1 MTTAF
6 DLGCFA
12 ANAFIEKAAKESK
25 EPYDIQQIG
34 TQQYLPINARR
45 EFSPEEQERIEKG
58 KSRWFPQIFQS
69 YATDPADTMAS
80 PTKSGLLTGLLG
92 AGVGGLA
99 GAHLGSMAGG
109 DRPSLGGAGIGGLL
123 GAGAGGL
130 IGGLGG
136 MWNRQAS
143 NDTTEELMR
152 RLPPGARMRDIESDP
167 VYQRDIDRSHD
178 SSRTAAMIAAMQ
190 AMR

>member
-25 EPYDIQQIG
+25 EPYGIQQIS
-34 TQQYLPINARR
+34 TQQYLPVNERR

-58 KSRWFPQIFQS
+58 KSRWLPQIFQS

-99 GAHLGSMAGG
+99 GARLGSMTK
-109 DRPSLGGAGIGGLL
+109 DPTGAGV
-123 GAGAGGL
+123 GGL
-130 IGGLGG
+130 IGAGLGGLVGGVGG
-136 MWNRQAS
+136 MWNRQAE
-143 NDTTEELMR
+143 NDSTEELMR

-178 SSRTAAMIAAMQ
+178 SSRTAAMIAAMR